1 MVGRSKVTES
11 LRQQVVQMKA
21 KGMTLS
27 AIARQVGRSKS
38 VISKILN
45 LYNITN
51 SFKSPKKAG
60 RPWKTNTREDRILR
74 RISMGSRFHTAA
86 GIAHQF
92 SAEQGKDLS
101 HHTVS
106 RRLRAFGLKAH
117 SAVTKPLI
125 SRKNQKARLSFA
137 EEHVVWTEE
146 NWSKV
151 HFSDESKFNLFGS
164 DGKHYVRRQTG

>member
-1 MVGRSKVTES
+1 
-11 LRQQVVQMKA
+11 
-21 KGMTLS
+21 
-27 AIARQVGRSKS
+27 
-38 VISKILN
+38 
-45 LYNITN
+45 
-51 SFKSPKKAG
+51 
-60 RPWKTNTREDRILR
+60 
-74 RISMGSRFHTAA
+74 MGNHFHNVA
-86 GIAHQF
+86 GIARQF

-101 HHTVS
+101 RHTVS

-137 EEHVVWTEE
+137 EEHVVWTE

-164 DGKHYVRRQTG
+164 DGKHYVRR